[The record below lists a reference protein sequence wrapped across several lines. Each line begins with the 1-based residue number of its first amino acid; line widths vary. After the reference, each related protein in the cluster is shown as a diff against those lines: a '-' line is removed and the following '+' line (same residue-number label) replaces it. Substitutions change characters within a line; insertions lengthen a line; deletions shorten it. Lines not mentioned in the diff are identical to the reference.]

1 MFAAL
6 INNLLNKEKL
16 LENMYVRNM
25 RNGLLDQYA
34 FAKGLCARKSPT
46 IFNSILS
53 SNLTFPLL
61 LLAGF
66 LRFQYPH
73 DYKKPSVRTDFP
85 GPQAQQA
92 LQDAGAA

>member
-1 MFAAL
+1 
-6 INNLLNKEKL
+6 
-16 LENMYVRNM
+16 M

-46 IFNSILS
+46 IFDLYPVFKLNIALRL
-53 SNLTFPLL
+53 LT
-61 LLAGF
+61 GF

-73 DYKKPSVRTDFP
+73 DYKKPSIRTGFP

-92 LQDAGAA
+92 LQDADAA

>member
-1 MFAAL
+1 MVFWISTPL
-6 INNLLNKEKL
+6 
-16 LENMYVRNM
+16 
-25 RNGLLDQYA
+25 
-34 FAKGLCARKSPT
+34 RKDFVPVSHQLSLT
-46 IFNSILS
+46 SILS
-53 SNLTFPLL
+53 SNLTFPLP